1 MTNYLENS
9 TSPYLLQHAN
19 NPVDWYPWG
28 KEAIEKA
35 RQEDKPIFLSIGY
48 AACHWCHVMAHESF
62 EDPEIAAII
71 NRNYINIKV
80 DREERPDLDS
90 IYMSAVVALTGQG
103 GWPMSVFLTPD
114 LTPFYG
120 GTYFPPESRY
130 GLPSFRDIL
139 ISLSSAWKL
148 KRDEVIRT
156 SQKIIAA
163 VMQRSV
169 SEDSSGTFTPDIL
182 TNAART
188 LVNTYDWNHG
198 GWGKAPKFPQPMA
211 LEFLLRRHIAGD
223 KDALKP
229 SLHTL
234 RTMAN
239 GGMYDIV
246 GGGFS
251 RYATDNKWLVPHF
264 EKMLYDNA
272 QLARVYLH
280 AWQITREPLF
290 RRVVEETLN
299 FISREMLAPQ
309 GGFYSSLDADSEGV
323 EGKYYVWTLEEIR
336 NAFGGKDEL
345 FETAFDISSTGNWE
359 GKIVL
364 QRVSKDSELSSTFN
378 LSISE
383 VVRTLESRKRQLL
396 AVRNKRI
403 RPGTDDKILT
413 SWNGFMLSTFA
424 EAARVLENEAY
435 LQIAQ
440 NNAYFLLTSLRADG
454 KLHRAWRNG
463 QASEQVFLEDYASLI
478 LGLIDLYQSDFN
490 NQWYREACTLTTEM
504 IEQFSDP
511 AGGFFDTPDQA
522 ETVLLRP
529 KEIQDNA
536 TPSGNALAV
545 EALLKMAAFS
555 ENDEWLQ
562 LAEKSLELVA
572 GTSSDYPTA
581 FSRWLSVANSY
592 VNKTRQ
598 IAIIGNPTGIDSK
611 FFLQEINKTYRPNTI
626 AAASALPLL
635 KGAPQI
641 LLDRPMIAGKT
652 TIYICEGFV
661 CKKPLTTLD
670 ELKETTFGISNRKKP
685 TEMGCW
691 DACTSWL

>member
-1 MTNYLENS
+1 MGVSLLLRKFMTNHLENS
-9 TSPYLLQHAN
+9 TSPYLLQHAT
-19 NPVDWYPWG
+19 NPVNWYPWG

-62 EDPEIAAII
+62 EDPAIAAIM

-103 GWPMSVFLTPD
+103 GWPMSVFLTPN

-120 GTYFPPESRY
+120 GTYFPPDSRY
-130 GLPSFRDIL
+130 GLPSFKDIL
-139 ISLSSAWKL
+139 VSLSTAWQR
-148 KRDEVIRT
+148 KRDEVVL
-156 SQKIIAA
+156 SGQKMMTAIK
-163 VMQRSV
+163 QKSV
-169 SEDSSGTFTPDIL
+169 RAGFSGTFTQDSL
-182 TNAART
+182 SQAART
-188 LVNTYDWNHG
+188 LVTKYDWNHG
-198 GWGKAPKFPQPMA
+198 GWGIAPKFPQPMA

-229 SLHTL
+229 VLHAL
-234 RTMAN
+234 RAMAK
-239 GGMYDIV
+239 GGMYDIL

-272 QLARVYLH
+272 LLARVYLH

-290 RRVVEETLN
+290 RRVVKETLN

-309 GGFYSSLDADSEGV
+309 GGFYSSLDADSEGK

-336 NAFGGKDEL
+336 NAFGDKDEL

-364 QRVSKDSELSSTFN
+364 QRVTEDIELSSILN

-383 VVRTLESRKRQLL
+383 VLRTLESRKLQLFAL
-396 AVRNKRI
+396 RNKRT

-413 SWNGFMLSTFA
+413 SWNGLMLSTFA
-424 EAARVLENEAY
+424 EAARVLKSEVY

-440 NNAYFLLTSLRADG
+440 KNAHFLLSALRADG

-463 QASEQVFLEDYASLI
+463 QVSEQVFLEDYASLI

-490 NQWYREACTLTTEM
+490 NQWYNQACTLTTEM
-504 IEQFSDP
+504 IVQFSDP

-555 ENDEWLQ
+555 ENEAWLQ
-562 LAEKSLELVA
+562 LAEKSLALVA
-572 GTSSDYPTA
+572 GTCSDYPTA
-581 FSRWLSVANSY
+581 FSRWLSVADSY

-598 IAIIGNPTGIDSK
+598 IVIIGNPTGIDSK
-611 FFLQEINKTYRPNTI
+611 SFLQEISKNYRPNTI
-626 AAASALPLL
+626 TAASSHPIQKGSPQLL
-635 KGAPQI
+635 S
-641 LLDRPMIAGKT
+641 DRPMIAEKT

-661 CKKPLTTLD
+661 CKKPLTTLN
-670 ELKETTFGISNRKKP
+670 EFKKQLL
-685 TEMGCW
+685 E
-691 DACTSWL
+691 